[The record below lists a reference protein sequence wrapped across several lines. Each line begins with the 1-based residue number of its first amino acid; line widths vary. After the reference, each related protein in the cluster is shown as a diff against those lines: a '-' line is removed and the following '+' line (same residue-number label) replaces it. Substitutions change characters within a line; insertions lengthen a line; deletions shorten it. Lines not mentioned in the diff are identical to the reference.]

1 MVLIDLSAG
10 RRLGEARLLFVA
22 CRAYLYHGTVATDL
36 DRNGLARLRVL
47 AQLALAHTVLVAL
60 VHHLLDLGFQLGIER
75 AHVLAPLVFALGDL
89 VKLLF
94 YARGE
99 IVIHDVGEVLQ
110 EKLRHHCAH
119 VRGNQLALV
128 GSRHLRLLL
137 RDDLVVLERID
148 AVDAL
153 LALAVAL
160 LHILALLDG
169 GDGGRVG

>member
-1 MVLIDLSAG
+1 MPTVTSDPSNVAQRARELEEFERLVERDGADRLVCWQ
-10 RRLGEARLLFVA
+10 LGEARLLFVA

-36 DRNGLARLRVL
+36 DRHGLARLRVL

-75 AHVLAPLVFALGDL
+75 AHVLAPLVLALGDL

-94 YARGE
+94 YARCE

-119 VRGNQLALV
+119 VRGNQFALV
-128 GSRHLRLLL
+128 GLPPFPSSGSETISSSLSVSMR
-137 RDDLVVLERID
+137 
-148 AVDAL
+148 
-153 LALAVAL
+153 
-160 LHILALLDG
+160 
-169 GDGGRVG
+169 